1 MLNRARSLRQVFGVP
16 GPVLSRARTS
26 GPVLN
31 RARSLQQVFE
41 TLGPVLSRARTP
53 GPVLNRARSLQQV
66 SETLGPVLSRARTP
80 GPVLNR
86 ARSLRPVLD
95 WSRNHR
101 QVFGTLGPVLNRARK
116 ARPVLCWFRDL
127 SPVLKRSRPVLS
139 LSRTLGPVL
148 GRSRTLRPV
157 LKRSRPVL
165 NWSITPRPVLSWSRT
180 LGPVLSRSRTLGPVL
195 SRSKP
200 LHLHS
205 LASNSGW
212 KSLLDRL
219 VLEPSVSGHG
229 PCRDVQPGSHSPNL
243 VLWLMGYCP
252 QGYIKGQLL
261 TSNDWLHN
269 YINTNIVNINVLC
282 TGSPTITATRSMV
295 VPVQWQFHVNHIFL
309 FQHGL
314 PLALVFG
321 LNTLHWCRDQDTELK
336 VRLGDHLITSGPFLI
351 YLPSSVLLK
360 PF

>member
-1 MLNRARSLRQVFGVP
+1 MLNRARSLRQVFRVP

-26 GPVLN
+26 
-31 RARSLQQVFE
+31 
-41 TLGPVLSRARTP
+41 

-101 QVFGTLGPVLNRARK
+101 QVFGTLGPVLNQART
-116 ARPVLCWFRDL
+116 
-127 SPVLKRSRPVLS
+127 SGPVLS
-139 LSRTLGPVL
+139 RARTLGPVL
-148 GRSRTLRPV
+148 NRARTLG
-157 LKRSRPVL
+157 
-165 NWSITPRPVLSWSRT
+165 PVLSRART
-180 LGPVLSRSRTLGPVL
+180 LGPVLSRSTT
-195 SRSKP
+195 

-212 KSLLDRL
+212 KSLLGKL
-219 VLEPSVSGHG
+219 VLELDVSSHG

-295 VPVQWQFHVNHIFL
+295 VPVQRQFHVNHIFL

-351 YLPSSVLLK
+351 YLPSSVLFK